1 MGMIGVLIGI
11 TIALVVGVSLIPVV
25 TDQVNSLVTADV
37 GTSVKNLAN
46 LIPIIFIAV
55 IIIGAVGFLS
65 RKGMS

>member
-46 LIPIIFIAV
+46 LIPIIFSADNNNGDEE
-55 IIIGAVGFLS
+55 GA
-65 RKGMS
+65 